1 MRWVVLLLLLACT
14 KQIEEP
20 CIEVTMV
27 TYVNGKEI
35 KRVTSPWYSNQDLA
49 QTDTIYCPLGEVIVT
64 TFRECEQ

>member
-14 KQIEEP
+14 KQTEEP

-35 KRVTSPWYSNQDLA
+35 KRVTASWYN
-49 QTDTIYCPLGEVIVT
+49 TPMPNDTIWCDSEMVVT
-64 TFRECEQ
+64 TFHECEQ